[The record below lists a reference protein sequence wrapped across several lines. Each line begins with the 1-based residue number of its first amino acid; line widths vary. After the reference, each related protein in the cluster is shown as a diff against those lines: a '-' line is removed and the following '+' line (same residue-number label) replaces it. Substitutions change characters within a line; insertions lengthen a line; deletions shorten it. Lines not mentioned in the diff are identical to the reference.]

1 MQTGTNVSEQNEVAT
16 IIRAKDCDLFEDAK
30 PL

>member
-16 IIRAKDCDLFEDAK
+16 IVRAKNYDLFEDVE